1 MNTMSKLPKIKYEDL
16 PDEIKEAVEECDIEW
31 ESIVDQDYFV
41 GFPIGPDE
49 AKDMKVKSAKRMVA
63 YRLWGEEMN
72 TLYKKLQKGTLSQ
85 QEAEAKM
92 QEATCRRDRI
102 VDNQLRL
109 CYYKYFLT

>member
-1 MNTMSKLPKIKYEDL
+1 MSKLPKIKYEDL

-72 TLYKKLQKGTLSQ
+72 TLYKKLEKGTLSQ

-102 VDNQLRL
+102 VD
-109 CYYKYFLT
+109 K